1 MSLEESSATGLPEK
15 TNLSPFMALKAI
27 IHKATVNVSDLD
39 RNLYSDHTL
48 TLARHPSETEER
60 MLLRLIAYVLNA
72 PPNRDH
78 GALEF
83 AKDMW
88 EPDEPALWQKDLTG
102 LLMHEIELGLPE
114 EKRLVRA
121 CGRAK
126 KVTVYTYSNTS
137 ATWWSSVSAKLAR
150 VRNLTVWQLP
160 ADQVQAL
167 GTLAD
172 KTMELQLTLQEGTW
186 WLTSGDQSA
195 ELTPTCLFGDPLGG

>member
-1 MSLEESSATGLPEK
+1 MWPEESSATGLPEQ
-15 TNLSPFMALKAI
+15 TDLSPSMALKAI

-39 RNLYSDHTL
+39 RNQYSDHTL

-72 PPNRDH
+72 PANHDH

-102 LLMHEIELGLPE
+102 LLVHEIEVGQPE

-137 ATWWSSVSAKLAR
+137 ATWWASVSAKLAR

-167 GTLAD
+167 GGLAD
-172 KTMELQLTLQEGTW
+172 KTMDLQLTLQEGSW
-186 WLTSGDQSA
+186 WLTSGDQSV
-195 ELTPTCLFGDPLGG
+195 ELTPTCWLGEPSGR